1 MKKICKVLIV
11 EDNSDIQEVLSET
24 FSAEGYH
31 FALAGTG
38 AEMRA
43 ALASDPGIDIAV
55 IDIRLP
61 GDADGFVLAQEV
73 ATRGVPVVLTSGD
86 HNRADEMEKSGHR
99 HILKPYRLTSLL
111 ELIDETLKATKA
123 KCERATSTV

>member
-1 MKKICKVLIV
+1 MTKICKVLIV
-11 EDNSDIQEVLSET
+11 EDDSRIQEVLGFT
-24 FSAEGYH
+24 FSDGGYH
-31 FALAGTG
+31 FAMARTG

-61 GDADGFVLAQEV
+61 GGADGFVLAQEV
-73 ATRGVPVVLTSGD
+73 ATRGLPVILISGD
-86 HNRADEMEKSGHR
+86 HTRAEEMGKSGHR
-99 HILKPYRLTSLL
+99 HILKPYRLSSLL

-123 KCERATSTV
+123 KCERAASAA

>member
-24 FSAEGYH
+24 FSSEGYH
-31 FALAGTG
+31 FTMAGTG

-61 GDADGFVLAQEV
+61 GSDDGFVLAQEA
-73 ATRGVPVVLTSGD
+73 ATRGLPVILTSGD
-86 HNRADEMEKSGHR
+86 HTRVDDGKKR
-99 HILKPYRLTSLL
+99 SLPHF
-111 ELIDETLKATKA
+111 ETLPPRIIA
-123 KCERATSTV
+123 RAHRRDVKSDEGEV

>member
-61 GDADGFVLAQEV
+61 GSDDGFVLAQEA
-73 ATRGVPVVLTSGD
+73 ATRGLPVILTSGD
-86 HNRADEMEKSGHR
+86 HTRADEMEKSGHR
-99 HILKPYRLTSLL
+99 HILKPYRLASLL

-123 KCERATSTV
+123 KCERAPSAA